1 MIVKN
6 ISEFT
11 NGWFIGNFDPSIFKN
26 EYFEVAHHRHPAGYK
41 TPKHTHKIA
50 REAFYVYGVTLTGNV
65 GLSERA
71 YK

>member
-41 TPKHTHKIA
+41 TPDRDWET
-50 REAFYVYGVTLTGNV
+50 FLTIIF
-65 GLSERA
+65 
-71 YK
+71 